1 MWGQRWVFSISWMI
15 KLCCKLNSGWCNRSL
30 KLPHFSCC
38 CSGNQSLRPLLL
50 RNRQCRIAYIS
61 AVLIIFSPA
70 AAENICP
77 VMIVQVVALSDKV
90 WGKGSSLPISNTSE
104 RDKEVQPGEELLSCT
119 DECYNVGLWICHHYW
134 EEEEKLVLA
143 SVEQGKHCVW
153 WDAAAGGNQE
163 QRLNKTWE
171 MLCCAGCCTQS
182 SVCYMRRELCPPTAS
197 IEGTPGPGFCPA
209 EQWPS
214 GIYPCGV
221 SLLCSVA
228 LRHRGTSH
236 CISKAFFKVGF
247 TDILSQMW
255 VTVSGYY
262 IKTAHFFF

>member
-1 MWGQRWVFSISWMI
+1 MQDCLY
-15 KLCCKLNSGWCNRSL
+15 LCCTN
-30 KLPHFSCC
+30 
-38 CSGNQSLRPLLL
+38 
-50 RNRQCRIAYIS
+50 Y
-61 AVLIIFSPA
+61 FSPA

-77 VMIVQVVALSDKV
+77 VMIVQVVASSDKV
-90 WGKGSSLPISNTSE
+90 SGKGSPFPISNTLE
-104 RDKEVQPGEELLSCT
+104 RYKEVQPGEEFLSCT
-119 DECYNVGLWICHHYW
+119 GECYNVGLWICHHYW

-153 WDAAAGGNQE
+153 WDAAAGGKQE

-171 MLCCAGCCTQS
+171 LLCCSGCCTQS

-197 IEGTPGPGFCPA
+197 IEGAPGPGFCPA

-228 LRHRGTSH
+228 LRQRHQPLYKQSLLQGWLH
-236 CISKAFFKVGF
+236 WYFKSNVG
-247 TDILSQMW
+247 DGAW
-255 VTVSGYY
+255 VL
-262 IKTAHFFF
+262 H